1 MHTIRLF
8 TDIDET
14 TLEKLAD
21 ALADV
26 EDGSDL
32 TIQICSGGGYIY
44 YALGIIDY
52 LRSRKFHTTAEVLG
66 MAASAAALITLACD
80 RIRMAE
86 YASLMLHSA
95 YALGIGTD
103 DPGIQ
108 RANDLQLE
116 IIHKRNPGY
125 DLKQLD
131 RDNWL
136 SAKTAKE
143 LGLCDEIITS
153 ARDIEALC
161 TYYLARI
168 SNNKESTMEDNEK
181 KVCAESAE
189 EVKEADEVKAEDGI
203 NNDDMLERVVERLE
217 AIEHRLAVLEGE
229 GKKADDIEEAK
240 EAEEGVM
247 ARRKALYARL
257 TAPTICPVKAASR
270 PAKSKIDLS
279 GFLN

>member
-8 TDIDET
+8 SDIDET
-14 TLEKLAD
+14 TLEKLVD
-21 ALADV
+21 ALSEV

-32 TIQICSGGGYIY
+32 TIQICSGGGFIY

-52 LRSRKFHTTAEVLG
+52 LRSRQFNTTAEVLG

-95 YALGIGTD
+95 YAYGVDPEDAGIK
-103 DPGIQ
+103 

-116 IIHKRNPGY
+116 IIHKRNPSY

-131 RDNWL
+131 RDNWI
-136 SAKTAKE
+136 SAKAAKE

-161 TYYLARI
+161 TYYLARLSI
-168 SNNKESTMEDNEK
+168 EGKAMEEKEKN
-181 KVCAESAE
+181 VCAESAE
-189 EVKEADEVKAEDGI
+189 MKESEEVKSDLIEQDDVNEAI
-203 NNDDMLERVVERLE
+203 LRRLE
-217 AIEHRLAVLEGE
+217 EIERRLAVLEGE

-247 ARRKALYARL
+247 ARRKALYAKL
-257 TAPTICPVKAASR
+257 TAPTASCHTVKAASKS
-270 PAKSKIDLS
+270 AKSKIDLS
-279 GFLN
+279 GFLK

>member
-8 TDIDET
+8 SDIDET
-14 TLEKLAD
+14 TLEKLVD
-21 ALADV
+21 ALAEV

-52 LRSRKFHTTAEVLG
+52 LRARKFYTTAEVLG

-80 RIRMAE
+80 HIRMAE

-95 YALGIGTD
+95 YAYGADPEDAGIK
-103 DPGIQ
+103 

-116 IIHKRNPGY
+116 IIHKRNPSY
-125 DLKQLD
+125 DLKQLE
-131 RDNWL
+131 RDNWI

-168 SNNKESTMEDNEK
+168 SNSEELMEEK
-181 KVCAESAE
+181 DKNVCAESAE
-189 EVKEADEVKAEDGI
+189 EMKEAEEVKSDLIEQ
-203 NNDDMLERVVERLE
+203 DDVNEAILRRLE
-217 AIEHRLAVLEGE
+217 EIERRLAVLEGE
-229 GKKADDIEEAK
+229 GKKADDVAEEK
-240 EAEEGVM
+240 VEEGVM
-247 ARRKALYARL
+247 ARRKALYAKL
-257 TAPTICPVKAASR
+257 TAPAASCHTVKAASK

-279 GFLN
+279 GFLK